1 MQANMLN
8 LLKEFKGTPYY
19 AAVLQMLDNEATR
32 QLSEMVVAQSETRI
46 RHLQGGVQTLEGLR
60 KLFEDVDLLRS
71 LLDNANEHP
80 VVDKEK

>member
-8 LLKEFKGTPYY
+8 VLKEFKSTPYY

-46 RHLQGGVQTLEGLR
+46 RHLQGGVMTIEGLR
-60 KLFEDVDLLRS
+60 KLLDDVDLLRS